1 MIVISDIE
9 HAFLLAN
16 QIPEF
21 SGDFSYQ
28 GMVEKISGRKYLS
41 LIYVIDDEPI
51 AFKLGYEISTTEF
64 YSWLGGVVPG
74 HRGYGIAKKLLLKQE
89 GWAREQGYSTIRV
102 KSMNDFPE
110 MLCML
115 ISNGYLINDISNK
128 DSSKHLKIHFYK
140 KL

>member
-28 GMVEKISGRKYLS
+28 GMVEKIGGRKYLS

-110 MLCML
+110 MLCLL
-115 ISNGYLINDISNK
+115 ISNGYLINDVSNK
-128 DSSKHLKIHFYK
+128 DSEDLKIHFYK
-140 KL
+140 NL

>member
-51 AFKLGYEISTTEF
+51 AFKLGYEISATEF

-89 GWAREQGYSTIRV
+89 AWAREQGYSTIRV

-110 MLCML
+110 MLCLL
-115 ISNGYLINDISNK
+115 ISNGYLINDVSNK
-128 DSSKHLKIHFYK
+128 DSKDLKIHFYK
-140 KL
+140 NLW